1 MTVTELNAMSAIDII
16 ARSIAMHPSLFLETL
31 QTRAYEDSRYAAT
44 RESETIKKSVLASFE
59 AAMRACDYVKSD
71 ESAPFKSDMSAGI
84 IALNIACKLQCLPA
98 HVRTQA
104 AIATW

>member
-1 MTVTELNAMSAIDII
+1 MTVAELNAMNAIDII
-16 ARSIAMHPSLFLETL
+16 ARSIALHPSLFLESL

-59 AAMRACDYVKSD
+59 AAMRACDYVRAD
-71 ESAPFKSDMSAGI
+71 ESLPFKTDMSAGI

-104 AIATW
+104 AAATW